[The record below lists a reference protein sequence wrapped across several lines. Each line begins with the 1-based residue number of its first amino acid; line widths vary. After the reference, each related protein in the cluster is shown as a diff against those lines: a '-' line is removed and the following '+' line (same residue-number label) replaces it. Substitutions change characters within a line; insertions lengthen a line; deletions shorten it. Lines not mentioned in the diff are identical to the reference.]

1 MLIVEIMVAMV
12 VVVVVFMVIIV
23 VIIIEVGVVIM
34 VIMVIASPIAL
45 LFSQVSPRIHGSSRR
60 HRHAPQAWL
69 TAWESALTVDLS
81 LAVLILRMVAP
92 SHP

>member
-12 VVVVVFMVIIV
+12 VVVLMVIIV
-23 VIIIEVGVVIM
+23 VIIIEVGVVII
-34 VIMVIASPIAL
+34 VIMMAIASPIAL

-60 HRHAPQAWL
+60 HRPAPQAWL

-81 LAVLILRMVAP
+81 LAVLILRIVSP
-92 SHP
+92 SRP